1 MRKQKMLAQ
10 VVQVHARIGPVT
22 EGVALSVD
30 TPPHVREWRDLARL
44 FSTTSC
50 QLDKTLHEQHGLGMS
65 EFEILDRLAEAREC
79 PGAARMQELA
89 EEVHLSQSALSRA
102 VDRLEREGL
111 VERVSCAT
119 DRRGVFVHITEGGR
133 ERWRQA
139 CPTQRAVLAET
150 LETFGRPGRVADIE
164 SSPAS

>member
-1 MRKQKMLAQ
+1 VSLE
-10 VVQVHARIGPVT
+10 IT
-22 EGVALSVD
+22 EPEA
-30 TPPHVREWRDLARL
+30 PPHVRQWRDLARL
-44 FSTTSC
+44 FASTSC
-50 QLDKTLHEQHGLGMS
+50 QLDKALHDKHGLGMS
-65 EFEILDRLAEAREC
+65 EFEILDRLADAREC

-111 VERVSCAT
+111 VQRASCAT
-119 DRRGVFVHITEGGR
+119 DRRGVFVHITDTGR
-133 ERWRQA
+133 QRWQAA

-150 LETFGRPGRVADIE
+150 LEVFGGHFGQPGRVADKE